1 MGARAGWVYFGMV
14 YALGFLL
21 GAMRE
26 MWLAPRFGGFWPR
39 IVELPVMLAASWL
52 AAWWVVNRY
61 GLETVRERLVMG
73 LVAFGLLM
81 AGEVLVSILAMGRS
95 LSQHLASYASWQGAI
110 SLAAQCAFAL
120 FPLLIR
126 PMPEDTA

>member
-1 MGARAGWVYFGMV
+1 MAFRAGWVYFGMV

-26 MWLAPRFGGFWPR
+26 TWLAPRFGGFWPR
-39 IVELPVMLAASWL
+39 MMEMPLMLAASWF

-61 GLETVRERLVMG
+61 GLDAARERLVMG
-73 LVAFGLLM
+73 LSAFALLM
-81 AGEVLVSILAMGRS
+81 AGEALVGVLAMGRTFG
-95 LSQHLASYASWQGAI
+95 QHLASYATAQGAI
-110 SLAAQCAFAL
+110 GLVAQCAFAL

-126 PMPEDTA
+126 PLPEETA